1 MCGNT
6 LFEVTA
12 QARAVFFVIFDD
24 GSGNTVHQIGW
35 LTCSI
40 RLKPGADAHRVGHV
54 HGFSGGHN
62 RCQCIH

>member
-1 MCGNT
+1 MCGDT

-12 QARAVFFVIFDD
+12 QTRAIFFVIFDD
-24 GSGNTVHQIGW
+24 GSGNTFHQVGR
-35 LTCSI
+35 LPRDS
-40 RLKPGADAHRVGHV
+40 LKPGADAHSMGHV